1 MKIPAVVLTLL
12 ILGISVTAALPTP
25 AEFHQESR
33 NWLLE
38 FERFTHCKRYAEAVY
53 IDMLMGMHMMH
64 PEAQGKEATAV
75 EIAKDYFIQCYPPA
89 RLEA

>member
-38 FERFTHCKRYAEAVY
+38 FERYANCKRYAESVY
-53 IDMLMGMHMMH
+53 VDMLMGFNMTH
-64 PEAQGKEATAV
+64 PEAQNKEATAF
-75 EIAKDYFIQCYPPA
+75 EYMKEAFIDCYKPYKPT
-89 RLEA
+89 